1 MTAILNSQPSLRGTK
16 QSTLH
21 YIRGALFLLL
31 GFIFVADSY
40 AWRST
45 TIAQDIVKVQAVSA
59 VDFLNSLGAV
69 SSVSRRGE
77 TVEGSIECMRYT
89 GLRWIR
95 GGYEDHA
102 PIEDFI
108 RLHRETGTKIC
119 YGFLSGKS
127 DLERLLNDAR
137 QLAEAGALLSVEG
150 LNEPNNWGIIYQD
163 ESGGRNGSWLPVAR
177 LQRDLY
183 SSVKNDP
190 VLKKYPVWMLSEGG
204 AQTDNTGLQF
214 LTIPE
219 NANTLM
225 PAGTKYADYACCHNY
240 ICHPSWYGLH
250 DNQTWLS
257 SLPCKECPVDGL
269 YGNYGLTWLKK
280 FAGYSEKELETLPRV
295 TTETG
300 YAISEKEG
308 VTEEIQAR
316 LYLNLYLSQFKQ
328 GWKHTAVYLLKGRV
342 NEPDHEKFAFYT
354 LDYKP
359 KQAAHYMHNFTTI
372 LADQKPAKSQ
382 GWLAYDIPD
391 RTVTT
396 HDLLLQKSDGCYM
409 LVIWG
414 ERFGSG
420 GADKITVRFGGKI
433 KQVDVYDPTIGTL
446 SLNKHQNIN
455 FLELEVSDHPVILE
469 IRL

>member
-1 MTAILNSQPSLRGTK
+1 MK
-16 QSTLH
+16 K
-21 YIRGALFLLL
+21 LLL
-31 GFIFVADSY
+31 LLIVFFISESMISQ
-40 AWRST
+40 RIST
-45 TIAQDIVKVQAVSA
+45 VQALSA
-59 VDFLNSLGAV
+59 SDFLNSLGAV

-77 TVEGSIECMRYT
+77 TLEGSIECIRYT

-95 GGYEDHA
+95 SGFEDNA
-102 PIEDFI
+102 PVEDFI
-108 RLHRETGTKIC
+108 KLHRETGARVC
-119 YGFLSGKS
+119 YGLLSGNS
-127 DLERLLNDAR
+127 DLDRLMKDAR
-137 QLAEAGALLSVEG
+137 QLADAGALLSIEG
-150 LNEPNNWGIIYQD
+150 LNEPNNWGITYMG
-163 ESGGRNGSWLPVAR
+163 ERGGRDGSWMAVAR

-183 SSVKNDP
+183 SRTKGDP
-190 VLKKYPVWMLSEGG
+190 VLKSYPVWMLSEGG

-240 ICHPSWYGLH
+240 ICHPSWAGLH

-257 SLPCKECPVDGL
+257 ALPTKDCPVDGL
-269 YGNYGLTWLKK
+269 YGNYGLTWRKK
-280 FAGYSEKELETLPRV
+280 FAGYSEEELQTLPRV

-328 GWKHTAVYLLKGRV
+328 GWQHTAVYLLKGRA

-372 LADQKPAKSQ
+372 LADRKPVKLPAK
-382 GWLAYDIPD
+382 LAYIIPNQPS
-391 RTVTT
+391 TV
-396 HDLLLQKSDGCYM
+396 HDLLLQKSAGNYM

-420 GADKITVRFGGKI
+420 GADNITVRFGKKI
-433 KQVDVYDPTIGTL
+433 KRLNVYDPTTGVLPLKKYQKID
-446 SLNKHQNIN
+446 SI
-455 FLELEVSDHPVILE
+455 ELEISDHLVILE
-469 IRL
+469 IYK